1 MRKMSIALGLIAG
14 LWLAIEGATAEA
26 AYLYGGG
33 AYAQDFDTLPTTNPA
48 TTSLSGKGPHALNT
62 AFGVSGLDGWYGAN
76 PGGSSTSTEFR
87 AHDGSLSGSSGR
99 GVLSLGTTGSTE
111 RALGVLS
118 TSNQINSFGLVL
130 QNNTGATIDS
140 VDISFV
146 GEQWR
151 RGDITTGTYDSLTF
165 AYLVSSDANA
175 NILDSGFTDVAGLS
189 FTSPNTQTSPTNVA
203 LDGNA
208 AGNKLSLSGTLG
220 GLNWTAGN
228 YLVLR
233 WSGVDL
239 SGQDD
244 GLAIDTFRLTGN
256 PVPEPSTLAL
266 LLALATAGLLVR
278 RVRK

>member
-278 RVRK
+278 RARK

>member
-175 NILDSGFTDVAGLS
+175 NILDSGFTDIAGLS
-189 FTSPNTQTSPTNVA
+189 CTSPNTQTSPTNVA

-278 RVRK
+278 RARK